1 MQSSKQKIQ
10 LMQKKGQTSSM
21 NSETTSHP
29 SKSTL
34 AQPEATAWFD
44 DLYAQ
49 ARRGERNVPWA
60 ELAPRPAF
68 AKWLRREQPRGQGR
82 PAVVVGCGLGDD
94 AEALAAHGF
103 DVTAFDVSP
112 TAVAWC
118 RERFPQSSVDY
129 QVADLFA
136 LPDEWRGAF
145 DFVLESLTVQALPI
159 ELRSEAVAGV
169 ASLVAP
175 GGALLVICLGTNLDA
190 GEADGRSGPPWPLT
204 REELDRFQ
212 QHALREQRVEQLA
225 YGDGPSGEGT
235 LHRWRVEYIKQAS

>member
-1 MQSSKQKIQ
+1 M
-10 LMQKKGQTSSM
+10 
-21 NSETTSHP
+21 
-29 SKSTL
+29 STL

-49 ARRGERNVPWA
+49 AHRGERDVPWA
-60 ELAPRPAF
+60 ELAPRPVF
-68 AKWLRREQPRGQGR
+68 AAWLRREQPRGQGR

-94 AEALAAHGF
+94 AEALATHGF

-136 LPDEWRGAF
+136 LPDAWRSQF
-145 DFVLESLTVQALPI
+145 EFVLESLTVQALPI
-159 ELRSEAVAGV
+159 ELRSKAIAGV
-169 ASLVAP
+169 ANLVAP
-175 GGALLVICLGTNLDA
+175 GGTLLVICVGSD
-190 GEADGRSGPPWPLT
+190 GADGRSGPPWPLT

-212 QHALREQRVEQLA
+212 QHGLREQRFEQLR
-225 YGDGPSGEGT
+225 YGDGPP
-235 LHRWRVEYIKQAS
+235 LHRWRVEYIEPAK